1 MSLLQEGEPVDQMVD
16 EVKPPSTT
24 VKGSSGNEYQNVKVA
39 DPNLGTADHVV
50 PDGPS
55 IP

>member
-1 MSLLQEGEPVDQMVD
+1 MSLLLEGEPVDQGVS
-16 EVKPPSTT
+16 EVKPPST
-24 VKGSSGNEYQNVKVA
+24 VQGSSGNEYQNVKVA

-50 PDGPS
+50 PDGSS